1 MFTKKEVNYLSKVSE
16 LNHSVDKMIK
26 DVNDLNIMA
35 MTIVAK
41 KDPKNLTQDMIVA
54 MASQGIDPRDI
65 NEDIKDVL
73 PECFEVYREGEEP
86 STVKET
92 SRISH
97 KKVNVRNAADKSSAA
112 GDMVRPKDIPDIQLS
127 TSEVPP
133 TGKFT
138 GNIVHDDLK
147 KRGVIFAKCNK
158 SPEIEERVVDEL
170 IQAADDRDIMIQEF
184 IVNEKEGVKTLK
196 AWMESGVIDYIIMN
210 ELNAYS
216 QNQVA
221 QFFLLD
227 DAYRRGIKIL
237 LKDNDFNPVFP
248 F

>member
-16 LNHSVDKMIK
+16 LNRSVDKLIK

-41 KDPKNLTQDMIVA
+41 KDPKNLTQDMIIA

-65 NEDIKDVL
+65 NEDLKDVL

-86 STVKET
+86 ANNKEH
-92 SRISH
+92 SKIVR
-97 KKVNVRNAADKSSAA
+97 KKVNIRNVADKSSVTEE
-112 GDMVRPKDIPDIQLS
+112 GVRPKEIPDIQPFI
-127 TSEVPP
+127 SEVPP
-133 TGKFT
+133 TGKIT
-138 GNIVHDDLK
+138 GNIVYDDLK
-147 KRGVIFAKCNK
+147 KRGVIFVKCNK
-158 SPEIEERVVDEL
+158 SPDIEERVVDEL

-184 IVNEKEGVKTLK
+184 IVNENEGVKTLK

>member
-16 LNHSVDKMIK
+16 LNHSVDKLIK
-26 DVNDLNIMA
+26 DVNDLNIIA

-41 KDPKNLTQDMIVA
+41 KDPKNLTQDMIIA

-65 NEDIKDVL
+65 NEDLKDVL

-86 STVKET
+86 VDNKET
-92 SRISH
+92 SKIAR
-97 KKVNVRNAADKSSAA
+97 KKVNIRNAADKSSVTR
-112 GDMVRPKDIPDIQLS
+112 DNVRLKDIPDIHPS
-127 TSEVPP
+127 ASEVPP
-133 TGKFT
+133 TGKVT